1 MANWSTK
8 INVRII
14 SANPLIKLLNFIL
27 GIIEFFTG
35 IRRTGI
41 LSEENNFLIVDTKV
55 KYLWFFLKSEDVL
68 KLGISKIS
76 GVKVSTV
83 KSFFIFR
90 STVVTVYAS
99 GINEQVAYQVKVSY
113 QEMKEKAESWL
124 K

>member
-1 MANWSTK
+1 MHELKFKNSIHNYSIIIGNNTLSIIQKKIKKLCPKTK
-8 INVRII
+8 KIVLII
-14 SANPLIKLLNFIL
+14 
-27 GIIEFFTG
+27 
-35 IRRTGI
+35 
-41 LSEENNFLIVDTKV
+41 DTKV

-90 STVVTVYAS
+90 STVVTIYAS
-99 GINEQVAYQVKVSY
+99 GVNEQVAYQVKVSY
-113 QEMKEKAESWL
+113 NEIKDRAESWL

>member
-8 INVRII
+8 INVRMI